1 MAAFSFIKIEY
12 TTTMK
17 VIVGLGNPGKE
28 YDGTRHNVG
37 REFAAVIAKKYRF
50 EQFVESTKYAG
61 LVAKGEIEGEK
72 TLIVLPNTFMNKS
85 GKALADAG
93 VKLKDLIVIHDDTDI
108 LLGSVKASFGK
119 RSAGHRGVDS
129 VMRAVKS
136 RDFWRIRIGV
146 QKKKRVDA
154 MQLVLKKWTPAEKL
168 VLKKVEKRIMELI
181 AADLQI
187 TTFSVLI

>member
-1 MAAFSFIKIEY
+1 
-12 TTTMK
+12 MK

-37 REFAAVIAKKYRF
+37 RELALAIAKKYGF
-50 EQFVESTKYAG
+50 EPFEDNKKYAG
-61 LVAKGEIEGEK
+61 LTSKGEIEGEK

-85 GKALADAG
+85 GKALTEAC
-93 VKLKDLIVIHDDTDI
+93 VKPKDLIVIHDDTDI
-108 LLGSVKASFGK
+108 ILGSVKASFGK

-129 VMRAVKS
+129 VMRSVKS

-154 MQLVLKKWTPAEKL
+154 MQLVLKKWAPAEKL
-168 VLKKVEKRIMELI
+168 VLKKVEKRVVELL
-181 AADLQI
+181 ATDLQI
-187 TTFSVLI
+187 TTISVLI

>member
-1 MAAFSFIKIEY
+1 
-12 TTTMK
+12 MK

-37 REFAAVIAKKYRF
+37 REFAAAIAKKYGF
-50 EQFVESTKYAG
+50 ESFEENAKYAG

-72 TLIVLPNTFMNKS
+72 TIIVLPNTFMNKS
-85 GKALADAG
+85 GKALTEAG
-93 VKLKDLIVIHDDTDI
+93 VKPKDLIVIHDDTDI
-108 LLGSVKASFGK
+108 VLGSVKVSFGK

-136 RDFWRIRIGV
+136 RDFWRIRVGV

-154 MQLVLKKWTPAEKL
+154 MQLVLKKWASAEKL
-168 VLKKVEKRIMELI
+168 ILKKVEKRVVEL
-181 AADLQI
+181 AATDLQI
-187 TTFSVLI
+187 TTISVLI